1 MNSVFSPLSFLPL
14 KPSLHGVPQYL
25 HLQPLYPSGFCHYS
39 KISHQFSRSNQI
51 PLISLH
57 PSVTMQSLVSAA
69 IPSSEG
75 TISTVHFE
83 DFVEK
88 DWSVI
93 DFDETNSAEEYL
105 QKIDRIIS
113 AGKIVETSKVLV
125 SIGSEGFVDRV
136 VDSSPCQQLLVVHDS
151 LFILA
156 CIKEK
161 YDKVKCWQGGLI
173 NVPDKWTPFDVV
185 FLYFLPALPFE
196 LHQVLGSLAKHCSP
210 GARVVISHP
219 QGRQVVE
226 EQREQYPDIV
236 VSNLPEKMTLQ
247 STATDHSFEMIE
259 FVDEPGFYLAV
270 LEFNAN
276 NLV

>member
-1 MNSVFSPLSFLPL
+1 MNSVFPTLSFVPF
-14 KPSLHGVPQYL
+14 KPSLQGVPSYL
-25 HLQPLYPSGFCHYS
+25 HLQPLYPFGYCHYS
-39 KISHQFSRSNQI
+39 KISFRSSLSNQI

-57 PSVTMQSLVSAA
+57 SSPKMQSLVSVA
-69 IPSSEG
+69 IRSSEG
-75 TISTVHFE
+75 AISTVNFE

-93 DFDETNSAEEYL
+93 DFDETNSAEEHL
-105 QKIDRIIS
+105 QKIDHIIA

-156 CIKEK
+156 SIKEK
-161 YDKVKCWQGGLI
+161 YDKVKCWQGGLV

-210 GARVVISHP
+210 GRNELNILLL
-219 QGRQVVE
+219 R
-226 EQREQYPDIV
+226 
-236 VSNLPEKMTLQ
+236 
-247 STATDHSFEMIE
+247 F
-259 FVDEPGFYLAV
+259 
-270 LEFNAN
+270 
-276 NLV
+276 